1 MRYYRA
7 QKPGFSI
14 PAAEH
19 STITAWGR
27 ERELEAYT
35 NMLRAYPDAPLV
47 AVVSDSYD
55 IFHAVSELWG
65 KRLRDAVMARRG
77 AVVIRPD
84 SGKPDEV
91 VLSVLRRLGAA
102 FGVRMNAKG
111 FKVLDDH
118 VRVIQGDGIDY
129 DTIRTILEAMALD
142 GWSADNLT
150 MGSGGGLLQKVDRD
164 TQRFAFKCSAVRI
177 DNTWSPVSKAPVTDP
192 GKNSKAGRLKLVRI
206 NGVHTT
212 VAEDTPGTDEMVEVF
227 RDGELLK
234 EWTFDKVRERA
245 ALTS

>member
-1 MRYYRA
+1 
-7 QKPGFSI
+7 
-14 PAAEH
+14 
-19 STITAWGR
+19 
-27 ERELEAYT
+27 
-35 NMLRAYPDAPLV
+35 MLRAYPDSPLI

-65 KRLRDAVMARRG
+65 KSLRDAVMARRG

-91 VLSVLRRLGAA
+91 VVSVLRRLAATFGAR
-102 FGVRMNAKG
+102 VNAKG
-111 FKVLDDH
+111 YKVIVDH

-129 DTIRTILEAMALD
+129 DSIRTILESMALD

-177 DNTWSPVSKAPVTDP
+177 GDTWSPVSKAPITDP

-206 NGVHTT
+206 NGEHAT
-212 VAEDTPGTDEMVEVF
+212 VAEDNSGHDEMVEVF

-234 EWTFDKVRERA
+234 EWTFDEVRERA